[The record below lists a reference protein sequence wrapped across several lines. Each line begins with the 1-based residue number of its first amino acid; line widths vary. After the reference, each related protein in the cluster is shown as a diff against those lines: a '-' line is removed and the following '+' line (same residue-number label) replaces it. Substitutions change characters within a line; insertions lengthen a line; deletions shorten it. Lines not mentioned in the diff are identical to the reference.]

1 MHPCTV
7 PWPCSGAE
15 ITPCWGIWGAVNGGA
30 LHSRLLFDALL
41 SREGLMERNSPKVSQ
56 REGSISIS
64 TPKIAARTASGVRAS
79 GSPGVGMQ
87 QSPTRGAGGGD
98 VLGTIPIASHSPW
111 IALLPIFPLSSQFFP
126 FAPNFSLPLS
136 HFPLRPPGS
145 KESLFSSTITASEE
159 AMTVLEEVIMYTFQQ
174 CVYYISKVGTP
185 REGSSSPWAP

>member
-1 MHPCTV
+1 
-7 PWPCSGAE
+7 
-15 ITPCWGIWGAVNGGA
+15 
-30 LHSRLLFDALL
+30 
-41 SREGLMERNSPKVSQ
+41 MERNSPKVSQ

-185 REGSSSPWAP
+185 REGSSSPWAPRASPAAFAGSFRLV